1 MLTCR
6 CCCCCCC
13 SCCSHRRR
21 CRWVKCPPCIFM
33 LDCVLWADVAR
44 LSHPL
49 FVACQR
55 VPRNGRDAASG
66 GRGRC
71 GKGNWLH
78 HKYCGLFS
86 HVRVGG
92 TPCTHRQATYP
103 ERFLDCRFSCGT
115 PTPPLLSPL
124 PLVLQLWQAVVAAAA
139 AAAFVCCSCI
149 FYVATGLLK

>member
-1 MLTCR
+1 MTCR

-13 SCCSHRRR
+13 SSCCSHRRRRR

-55 VPRNGRDAASG
+55 VPRNE
-66 GRGRC
+66 RGRSKWEAGKC

-78 HKYCGLFS
+78 HKYCGLYS

-103 ERFLDCRFSCGT
+103 ARFLDCQPYT
-115 PTPPLLSPL
+115 PTPRCCHSCCNCGKQSWQQLL
-124 PLVLQLWQAVVAAAA
+124 
-139 AAAFVCCSCI
+139 VCCSCI